1 MQPTKD
7 RSTAHRIISNMYA
20 RYIVLCNNLAD
31 IFDQTLSVQKRAVV
45 EQILLHCTNRLLEL
59 QSEMCSIE
67 LSEFIYCDDA
77 LLELK
82 LTTQNIEFLRP
93 FYYPYKREINV
104 QETIDEIPQANDQ
117 APKEALK
124 GLNKHRKVLTN
135 EEITI
140 ERKQKQHNDAIK
152 IIKCHEKAK
161 QARIRQINIK
171 LFPKKYK
178 PKPYLIGKEL
188 TYQFHHHID
197 QAPLIKIKRTKFQS
211 NFYQG
216 KLCILRKFNHN
227 IYMNSLFSFF
237 MCLFY

>member
-31 IFDQTLSVQKRAVV
+31 IFDQTLSVQKRVVV

-59 QSEMCSIE
+59 QGEMCLIE

-93 FYYPYKREINV
+93 FYYPYKREISV
-104 QETIDEIPQANDQ
+104 QETIDEIPQANEQ
-117 APKEALK
+117 IVIESLK
-124 GLNKHRKVLTN
+124 GLNKHRKVLTV
-135 EEITI
+135 EEIEE
-140 ERKQKQHNDAIK
+140 ERKKKQHKDAIK
-152 IIKCHEKAK
+152 TIKCHEKAK
-161 QARIRQINIK
+161 QARIRQLNIK
-171 LFPKKYK
+171 LFPQIFK
-178 PKPYLIGKEL
+178 PKPYRIDTEL
-188 TYQFHHHID
+188 TYQFHHHVD

-216 KLCILRKFNHN
+216 KLCVFLVNFNSV
-227 IYMNSLFSFF
+227 I
-237 MCLFY
+237 

>member
-31 IFDQTLSVQKRAVV
+31 IFDQTLSVQKRVVV

-59 QSEMCSIE
+59 QTEMCSIE

-93 FYYPYKREINV
+93 FYYPYKREISV
-104 QETIDEIPQANDQ
+104 QETIDEIPPAIEQI
-117 APKEALK
+117 PKEALK
-124 GLNKHRKVLTN
+124 GLNKHRKVLTV
-135 EEITI
+135 EEIAI
-140 ERKQKQHNDAIK
+140 ERKQKQHNSAIK

-161 QARIRQINIK
+161 QARIRKLNIK
-171 LFPKKYK
+171 LFPQRYK
-178 PKPYLIGKEL
+178 PKPYRIDKES

-216 KLCILRKFNHN
+216 IIL
-227 IYMNSLFSFF
+227 Y
-237 MCLFY
+237 Y